1 MNEELIKYLII
12 LIGYIALFIV
22 LIMQNKALKN
32 LQSEKENTINIKATK
47 DVKEKLKAYALIK
60 GYKNEAE
67 YISAIL
73 EKEILKDQEKLN
85 K

>member
-1 MNEELIKYLII
+1 MNEELIKYIII
-12 LIGYIALFIV
+12 LVGYIALFSV

-67 YISAIL
+67 YISALL
-73 EKEILKDQEKLN
+73 EKEILKDKEKLN
-85 K
+85 R

>member
-12 LIGYIALFIV
+12 LIGYIALFFV
-22 LIMQNKALKN
+22 LIIQNKALKN

-67 YISAIL
+67 YISALL
-73 EKEILKDQEKLN
+73 EKEILKDKEKLN
-85 K
+85 R

>member
-1 MNEELIKYLII
+1 MNEELVKYIII
-12 LIGYIALFIV
+12 LVGYIALFFV
-22 LIMQNKALKN
+22 LIIQNKALKN

-73 EKEILKDQEKLN
+73 EKEILKDKEKLN
-85 K
+85 R

>member
-85 K
+85 R

>member
-67 YISAIL
+67 YISALL
-73 EKEILKDQEKLN
+73 EKEILKDQEKL
-85 K
+85 KR

>member
-1 MNEELIKYLII
+1 MNEELVKYIII
-12 LIGYIALFIV
+12 LVGYIALFSV

-32 LQSEKENTINIKATK
+32 LQNEKENTINIKATK

-67 YISAIL
+67 YISALL
-73 EKEILKDQEKLN
+73 EKEILKDQEKL
-85 K
+85 KR

>member
-1 MNEELIKYLII
+1 MNEELIKYLLI
-12 LIGYIALFIV
+12 LVGYIALFFV
-22 LIMQNKALKN
+22 LIMQNKVLKN
-32 LQSEKENTINIKATK
+32 LQSEKENTIYIKATK

-67 YISAIL
+67 YISALL

>member
-1 MNEELIKYLII
+1 MNEELIKYLLI
-12 LIGYIALFIV
+12 LVGYVALFFV
-22 LIMQNKALKN
+22 LIMQNKVLKN
-32 LQSEKENTINIKATK
+32 LQSEKENTIYIKATK

-67 YISAIL
+67 YISALL

>member
-12 LIGYIALFIV
+12 LIGYVALFFV
-22 LIMQNKALKN
+22 LIIQNKALKN

-47 DVKEKLKAYALIK
+47 DVKEKLKAYTLIK

-67 YISAIL
+67 YISALL

>member
-67 YISAIL
+67 YISALL
-73 EKEILKDQEKLN
+73 EKEILKDKEKLN
-85 K
+85 R

>member
-1 MNEELIKYLII
+1 MNEELVKYIII
-12 LIGYIALFIV
+12 LVGYIALFSV

-32 LQSEKENTINIKATK
+32 LQCEKENTINIKATK

-67 YISAIL
+67 YISALL
-73 EKEILKDQEKLN
+73 EKEILKDKEKLN
-85 K
+85 R

>member
-1 MNEELIKYLII
+1 MNEELVKYIII
-12 LIGYIALFIV
+12 LVGYIALFSV

-67 YISAIL
+67 YISALL
-73 EKEILKDQEKLN
+73 EKEILKDKEKLN
-85 K
+85 R

>member
-1 MNEELIKYLII
+1 MNEELIKYL
-12 LIGYIALFIV
+12 LIFVGYIALFFV
-22 LIMQNKALKN
+22 LIMQNKVLKN
-32 LQSEKENTINIKATK
+32 LQSEKENTIYIKATK

-60 GYKNEAE
+60 GYKNEAK
-67 YISAIL
+67 YISALL

>member
-1 MNEELIKYLII
+1 MNEELIKYL
-12 LIGYIALFIV
+12 LIFVGYIALFFV
-22 LIMQNKALKN
+22 LIMQNKVLKN
-32 LQSEKENTINIKATK
+32 LQSEKENTIYIKATK

-60 GYKNEAE
+60 GYKNETE
-67 YISAIL
+67 YISALL

>member
-1 MNEELIKYLII
+1 MNEELIKYL
-12 LIGYIALFIV
+12 LIFVGYIALFFV
-22 LIMQNKALKN
+22 LIMQNKVLKN
-32 LQSEKENTINIKATK
+32 LQREKENTIYIKATK

-67 YISAIL
+67 YISALL

>member
-1 MNEELIKYLII
+1 MNEELIKYLLI
-12 LIGYIALFIV
+12 LVGYVALFFV
-22 LIMQNKALKN
+22 LIIQNKALKN

-47 DVKEKLKAYALIK
+47 DTKEKLKAYALIK

-73 EKEILKDQEKLN
+73 EKEILKDKEKLN
-85 K
+85 R

>member
-1 MNEELIKYLII
+1 MNEELIKYL
-12 LIGYIALFIV
+12 LIFVGYIALFFV
-22 LIMQNKALKN
+22 LIMQNKVLKN
-32 LQSEKENTINIKATK
+32 LQSEKENTIYIKATK

-67 YISAIL
+67 YISALL